1 MLPCVRVGKA
11 EFDRERLGCSAR
23 GGRAKVERNTVTY
36 SAATGACEE
45 RRDSPRAAEPLCE
58 AMELLGAMGQAQVGP
73 GTISYH
79 AGLSACEVRS
89 SKWS

>member
-1 MLPCVRVGKA
+1 MTESAWAAL
-11 EFDRERLGCSAR
+11 REGP
-23 GGRAKVERNTVTY
+23 AKVERNAVTY
-36 SAATGACEE
+36 SAATSACEE
-45 RRDSPRAAEPLCE
+45 RRDSQRATEPVCE
-58 AMELLGAMGQAQVGP
+58 AMELLGAMGQAQVEL